1 MLSRNKILFAVLAL
15 AVVAAFAF
23 SAFAQGKPTGKAPKA
38 VVDKKTVNLGD
49 VIEGQDIDYTFVLKN
64 KGDAELQ
71 VLSVRPG

>member
-1 MLSRNKILFAVLAL
+1 MLSRNKILLAVLAL

-23 SAFAQGKPTGKAPKA
+23 SAFGQGKPAGKVPVF

-49 VIEGQDIDYTFVLKN
+49 QIEGQDIDYTFVLKN
-64 KGDAELQ
+64 KGDGELQ